1 MCWPCL
7 LAFPLLKY
15 RIGLNGVHDAG
26 NEFDTSGGIELDIG
40 TEGKFF
46 AEVNKNY
53 MERMVAMEENKL
65 SNQFEPV
72 FPYDPV
78 CGKKPGIEPF
88 RYSLGWKG
96 QTYGFCTHECRE
108 TFTKSPELFTWYRSE
123 SGRRIF
129 VK

>member
-1 MCWPCL
+1 M
-7 LAFPLLKY
+7 AFSLLKY
-15 RIGLNGVHDAG
+15 RIGLHGAHDGNNGLDAS
-26 NEFDTSGGIELDIG
+26 SGMELGIGARGI
-40 TEGKFF
+40 FF
-46 AEVNKNY
+46 TTVNKNSV
-53 MERMVAMEENKL
+53 ERMVVMEENKL

-96 QTYGFCTHECRE
+96 QTYGFCTRECRE
-108 TFTKSPELFTWYRSE
+108 TFLRNPDLFAWYRSE

-129 VK
+129 VR